1 MSKEEIKEEL
11 EKQLQKLS
19 QLSDKPLSVD
29 GRLKIADE
37 IVKIS
42 NVLVFY
48 VDLLSSNNYLKASK
62 RLSLISAAFHR
73 NTTGENLNG
82 SKPQERT

>member
-29 GRLKIADE
+29 DRLKIADE

-42 NVLVFY
+42 NVLVF
-48 VDLLSSNNYLKASK
+48 
-62 RLSLISAAFHR
+62 FC
-73 NTTGENLNG
+73 
-82 SKPQERT
+82 